1 MRLIASEWFY
11 TFDLGSAWCWNN
23 QVVAGGWNSHS
34 WWHWHRPLTCG
45 WCWHGWGCSD
55 TTSRKR
61 RTWRQTWGRRFW
73 NTHTCKKNIETWN
86 THDASVIILEKKTN
100 NIFLYIFIYFLYFPP
115 KEISQNMTHLEA
127 WCCPARSLESM
138 RRTCKLKDRERIRRR
153 FARRQAKRKHKKVH
167 IRLGNKGNQV

>member
-86 THDASVIILEKKTN
+86 THDASVIILEKKQTIYFY
-100 NIFLYIFIYFLYFPP
+100 IFLYIFYIFHQKKYP
-115 KEISQNMTHLEA
+115 KIWHILKLDAALPGVWNPWGAHASSRTGNAFGVALRA
-127 WCCPARSLESM
+127 GKRSANT
-138 RRTCKLKDRERIRRR
+138 RRCT
-153 FARRQAKRKHKKVH
+153 
-167 IRLGNKGNQV
+167 